1 VKNNHL
7 SRCRANNVE
16 RLDPARPCWRK
27 FATVAQYTHFNFH
40 SGINIP
46 AATHMNDSDN
56 LNFEDIVS
64 AYYQSLY
71 RFGYSL
77 AKNEHEAGDLTQQTF
92 FIYAKKGGSVR
103 DKSKVKSWLF
113 TTLYR
118 EFLRRRRKDS
128 RMDHYE
134 PDMLEAAGGTV
145 EPHIRRHLDAN
156 LALEALAE
164 VDKVYRQPL
173 ALFYMKDLS
182 YKEIAETLDVPIG
195 TIMSRLSR
203 GKAQL
208 RDIFKRKE
216 SETA

>member
-1 VKNNHL
+1 MEN
-7 SRCRANNVE
+7 S
-16 RLDPARPCWRK
+16 
-27 FATVAQYTHFNFH
+27 T
-40 SGINIP
+40 
-46 AATHMNDSDN
+46 N

-64 AYYQSLY
+64 AYYQPLY

-77 AKNEHEAGDLTQQTF
+77 AKNEHEAGDLAQQTF
-92 FIYAKKGGSVR
+92 FIYAEKGDGVR
-103 DKSKVKSWLF
+103 DPSKIKSWLF

-134 PDMLEAAGGTV
+134 PEMLEAAGGAV
-145 EPHIRRHLDAN
+145 EPHIRRSLDAN
-156 LALEALAE
+156 LAVEALEE
-164 VDKVYRQPL
+164 VDEVYRQPL

-182 YKEIAETLDVPIG
+182 YKEIAEVLHVPIG

-203 GKAQL
+203 GKSQL
-208 RDIFKRKE
+208 REIFKRKE

>member
-1 VKNNHL
+1 MIQKDN
-7 SRCRANNVE
+7 
-16 RLDPARPCWRK
+16 
-27 FATVAQYTHFNFH
+27 
-40 SGINIP
+40 
-46 AATHMNDSDN
+46 SD
-56 LNFEDIVS
+56 FEAIVS
-64 AYYQSLY
+64 AYYQPLY

-77 AKNEHEAGDLTQQTF
+77 AKNGHEAGDLVQQTF
-92 FIYAKKGGSVR
+92 FIYAEKGADLR
-103 DKSKVKSWLF
+103 DPSKVKSWLF

-118 EFLRRRRKDS
+118 EFLRRRKKES

-134 PDMLEAAGGTV
+134 PEMLEVAGGTV
-145 EPHIRRHLDAN
+145 DPEARRSLDGN

-164 VDKVYRQPL
+164 VDEAYRETL
-173 ALFYMKDLS
+173 ALFYIKDFS
-182 YKEIAETLDVPIG
+182 YKEIAEILDVPIG

>member
-1 VKNNHL
+1 
-7 SRCRANNVE
+7 
-16 RLDPARPCWRK
+16 
-27 FATVAQYTHFNFH
+27 
-40 SGINIP
+40 
-46 AATHMNDSDN
+46 MNEPET
-56 LNFEDIVS
+56 LNFDQIVS
-64 AYYQSLY
+64 AYYQPLY

-77 AKNEHEAGDLTQQTF
+77 AKNEHEAGDLAQQTF
-92 FIYAKKGGSVR
+92 FIYAEKGDSLR

-134 PDMLEAAGGTV
+134 PEMLESVSGSE
-145 EPHIRRHLDAN
+145 EPHIRRSMDAN
-156 LALEALAE
+156 LAVEALDE
-164 VDKVYRQPL
+164 VDEVYRQPL

-182 YKEIAETLDVPIG
+182 YKEIAEILEVPIG

-216 SETA
+216 TETA

>member
-1 VKNNHL
+1 
-7 SRCRANNVE
+7 
-16 RLDPARPCWRK
+16 
-27 FATVAQYTHFNFH
+27 
-40 SGINIP
+40 
-46 AATHMNDSDN
+46 MNDSDN

-64 AYYQSLY
+64 AYYQPLY

-77 AKNEHEAGDLTQQTF
+77 AKNEHEAGDLAQQTF
-92 FIYAKKGGSVR
+92 FIYAEKGESVR
-103 DKSKVKSWLF
+103 DKSKIKSWLF

-118 EFLRRRRKDS
+118 EFLRRRRKDG

>member
-1 VKNNHL
+1 MD
-7 SRCRANNVE
+7 
-16 RLDPARPCWRK
+16 DPE
-27 FATVAQYTHFNFH
+27 
-40 SGINIP
+40 
-46 AATHMNDSDN
+46 N

-64 AYYQSLY
+64 AFYQPLY

-77 AKNEHEAGDLTQQTF
+77 AKNEHEAGDLAQQTF
-92 FIYAKKGGSVR
+92 FIYAEKGSSLR

-118 EFLRRRRKDS
+118 EFLRRRKKNS
-128 RMDHYE
+128 RMDNYE
-134 PDMLEAAGGTV
+134 PEMLEVAGGTV
-145 EPHIRRHLDAN
+145 EPQVERSLDGS
-156 LALEALAE
+156 LALEALEE
-164 VDKVYRQPL
+164 VDEVYRQPL

-182 YKEIAETLDVPIG
+182 YKEIAEVLDVPIG

>member
-1 VKNNHL
+1 MDDT
-7 SRCRANNVE
+7 E
-16 RLDPARPCWRK
+16 
-27 FATVAQYTHFNFH
+27 T
-40 SGINIP
+40 
-46 AATHMNDSDN
+46 
-56 LNFEDIVS
+56 LNFEEIVS
-64 AYYQSLY
+64 AFYQPLY

-77 AKNEHEAGDLTQQTF
+77 AKNEHEAGDLAQQTF
-92 FIYAKKGGSVR
+92 FIYAEKGDSLR

-118 EFLRRRRKDS
+118 EFLRRRKKEA

-134 PDMLEAAGGTV
+134 PEMLETVGGSV
-145 EPHIRRHLDAN
+145 EPQIRRSLDAN

-164 VDKVYRQPL
+164 VDEVYRQPL

-216 SETA
+216 TETA